1 MYEQFDKRISEIVNM
16 MMDTKSKDILVKHD
30 DSMEIEANIKKI
42 NSKYIISLSS
52 GMTLRVPMSMV
63 NKYKFFEK
71 YDSEDWK
78 WFEDYEKLDLIS
90 ELNNSEEPQLKE
102 KLSNIF
108 ASSVILEAVFHECG
122 HIIANHVD
130 STKLFKEAKGEI
142 IIKNIDEQEKEMV
155 ADWHGV
161 INHFW
166 FLYSFIYGNKLK
178 NGSSEEIINSLHKLT
193 IFEWLSICYEFALF
207 DRAAV
212 PIVSNKSHPHPRIRL
227 IACLEAMY
235 EAIVDILDTKFSIE
249 DSESVMIATQVF
261 DRRAFTIVSSF
272 CQLSGIDLFD
282 KTWHDK
288 NAIKQY
294 VELRKYSGSIF
305 NSDPN
310 AHLEQLNSEDEK
322 LFKKIIGQLTKN
334 S

>member
-1 MYEQFDKRISEIVNM
+1 
-16 MMDTKSKDILVKHD
+16 
-30 DSMEIEANIKKI
+30 
-42 NSKYIISLSS
+42 
-52 GMTLRVPMSMV
+52 
-63 NKYKFFEK
+63 
-71 YDSEDWK
+71 
-78 WFEDYEKLDLIS
+78 
-90 ELNNSEEPQLKE
+90 
-102 KLSNIF
+102 
-108 ASSVILEAVFHECG
+108 
-122 HIIANHVD
+122 
-130 STKLFKEAKGEI
+130 
-142 IIKNIDEQEKEMV
+142 
-155 ADWHGV
+155 
-161 INHFW
+161 
-166 FLYSFIYGNKLK
+166 
-178 NGSSEEIINSLHKLT
+178 
-193 IFEWLSICYEFALF
+193 
-207 DRAAV
+207 
-212 PIVSNKSHPHPRIRL
+212 
-227 IACLEAMY
+227 MY

-305 NSDPN
+305 DSDPN